1 MACFNTCL
9 SLQMFCAYSKKSDWP
24 LLATASIARSPLLF
38 SWILHDAYEV
48 SSACV
53 DFLFTGV
60 LVGAHLI
67 LSICLLMHVQQS
79 LTRTTTFQGFAKH
92 TRHKMHPS
100 GPPETR
106 RSGCSDM
113 PMRECGDVELYY
125 ILVLASAMLVSVH
138 PLAFVSVMGRST
150 AVTCVCMCMSVS
162 VRVCVCVSAHGQSGT
177 CRLVCQVAYMRR
189 YPSSTLLCILFKIVS
204 TANKALRCMACL
216 LHSIHCDALSLMS
229 AASQNAHFCLTSV
242 QQIAATRQ

>member
-150 AVTCVCMCMSVS
+150 AVTCVCVCLCLCMSVS
-162 VRVCVCVSAHGQSGT
+162 VYQLMVSLAPADLSVRLRTCVGT
-177 CRLVCQVAYMRR
+177 LVVHCFASSSRLCPQQTRHYAAWHAY
-189 YPSSTLLCILFKIVS
+189 S
-204 TANKALRCMACL
+204 TAFIVTLFR
-216 LHSIHCDALSLMS
+216 
-229 AASQNAHFCLTSV
+229 
-242 QQIAATRQ
+242 